1 MFENRTIPILTI
13 DGNDLVKTTKF
24 KNPRYVGDPLN
35 VVRIFNNKEVD
46 ELIILDITISMGS
59 EINYPLL
66 EQLAEECN
74 MPLTYGGGISDIRQ
88 VDKIFELGFEKV
100 LVRRGI
106 EVNRDLVSQ
115 ITTKYG
121 RQSLILGID
130 LAVEISEHEEVIT
143 DKLSSEIRKAIEL
156 GAGEVFIN
164 DQNRDGTLSGARHE
178 IIREVSV
185 TSDIPIIWAG
195 GFNSL
200 DDIQNGFLDGLSA
213 VGVGAFFCYYG
224 KFNSVLIT
232 YPIKN
237 ETQK

>member
-1 MFENRTIPILTI
+1 MFEKRTIPILTI
-13 DGNDLVKTTKF
+13 HGNDLVKTIKF

-46 ELIILDITISMGS
+46 ELIILDISISMGG
-59 EINYPLL
+59 EINYALL
-66 EQLAEECN
+66 AQLAEECN
-74 MPLTYGGGISDIRQ
+74 MPLTYGGGIRDIHQ

-100 LVRRGI
+100 LVRRGF
-106 EVNRDLVSQ
+106 EVNRDLASQ
-115 ITTKYG
+115 ITSKYG
-121 RQSLILGID
+121 RQSLIWGID
-130 LAVEISEHEEVIT
+130 LPRENRKTEEVIANHLT
-143 DKLSSEIRKAIEL
+143 FEIRKAIEL

-178 IIREVSV
+178 IIRIVSV
-185 TSDIPIIWAG
+185 ISDIPIIWAG

-200 DDIQNGFLDGLSA
+200 DDIKNGFLDGLSA

-237 ETQK
+237 EIRK